1 MENNKI
7 EFKSPLKKNNK
18 ITNIIYNISIDLVSK
33 IIVFSL
39 ESTEI
44 PKKIIHKGYSYSE
57 MINNYNYFSIKEYF
71 QDIES
76 IYKQLYIYIE
86 NSKQNSSIEL
96 IEEESDKLELVI
108 PTLVLHAPFLK
119 FVFLNKID
127 TDSAITELSELYKKL
142 KSEKEKE
149 IDSLNQKINEN
160 EKKYDALQK
169 EVALLKEEIINLKD
183 AQTNKIKILENNFKE
198 KIQKIKNEK
207 ENMPCSFKNKL
218 DDLEK
223 EINDNYYELNKTI
236 EKIQSDMRT
245 HLIYFAL
252 NNSTNFK
259 TILENYCKL
268 LKESGY
274 LFLFDDKNSFD
285 IINELII
292 DSIKGKNGTNEDK
305 IVESDKNNYKKY
317 TPIEWNWF
325 LINNVI
331 HQMFFN
337 NNNDIQLNKNGVSE
351 TLEKIYKLN
360 PDFKTNF
367 KSELEK
373 AEFDIKAYVEDY
385 KLGDIIKA
393 IKIFIF

>member
-7 EFKSPLKKNNK
+7 EFKLPLKKNNK

-207 ENMPCSFKNKL
+207 ENMPCPFKNKL

-223 EINDNYYELNKTI
+223 EINENYDELNKTI

-259 TILENYCKL
+259 TILENYYKL

-317 TPIEWNWF
+317 DPSEWNWF

>member
-7 EFKSPLKKNNK
+7 EFKLPLKKNNK
-18 ITNIIYNISIDLVSK
+18 ITNIIYNLSIDLVSK

-86 NSKQNSSIEL
+86 NSKQNTSIEL
-96 IEEESDKLELVI
+96 IEEERDKLELVI

-160 EKKYDALQK
+160 EKKYDKLQK

-198 KIQKIKNEK
+198 KIQEIKNEK
-207 ENMPCSFKNKL
+207 ENMPCPFKNKL

-223 EINDNYYELNKTI
+223 EINENYDELNKTI

-259 TILENYCKL
+259 NILDNYYKL

-274 LFLFDDKNSFD
+274 LFLCDDKNSYD

-317 TPIEWNWF
+317 DPSEWNWF

-337 NNNDIQLNKNGVSE
+337 NNYDIQLNENGVSE
-351 TLEKIYKLN
+351 TLEKIYKLK

-373 AEFDIKAYVEDY
+373 AECDIKRYVDRY

>member
-7 EFKSPLKKNNK
+7 EFKLPLKKNNK

-39 ESTEI
+39 ESKEI
-44 PKKIIHKGYSYSE
+44 PKKIIHKGYSYSD
-57 MINNYNYFSIKEYF
+57 MINNYNYFSNKEYF

-86 NSKQNSSIEL
+86 NSKQISSIEL
-96 IEEESDKLELVI
+96 IEEESDKLELII
-108 PTLVLHAPFLK
+108 PTLVFHAPFIK
-119 FVFLNKID
+119 FVFINKID
-127 TDSAITELSELYKKL
+127 TDSAIKELSELYINL

-160 EKKYDALQK
+160 EKKFDALQK

-183 AQTNKIKILENNFKE
+183 TQTNKIKILENNFKE
-198 KIQKIKNEK
+198 KIQEIKK
-207 ENMPCSFKNKL
+207 ETENRHCLFKNKL

-223 EINDNYYELNKTI
+223 DISENNDEFNKTI
-236 EKIQSDMRT
+236 ENIQSDMRT

-259 TILENYCKL
+259 NILENYYKL
-268 LKESGY
+268 LKEGGY
-274 LFLFDDKNSFD
+274 SFLLDDKNSYD

-317 TPIEWNWF
+317 TPQNWNWF

-337 NNNDIQLNKNGVSE
+337 NNNEIQLNENGVSE
-351 TLEKIYKLN
+351 TLEKIYKLK
-360 PDFKTNF
+360 PDFKTKF
-367 KSELEK
+367 KIELENAK
-373 AEFDIKAYVEDY
+373 YDIKGYVDRY

>member
-207 ENMPCSFKNKL
+207 ENMPCPFKNKL

-259 TILENYCKL
+259 NILDNYYKL

-317 TPIEWNWF
+317 TPEEWNWF

-337 NNNDIQLNKNGVSE
+337 NNNDIQLNENGVSE

>member
-7 EFKSPLKKNNK
+7 EFKLPLKKNNK

-223 EINDNYYELNKTI
+223 EINDNYDELNKTI

-317 TPIEWNWF
+317 TPNEWNWF

-337 NNNDIQLNKNGVSE
+337 NNNGIQLNKNGVSE

-373 AEFDIKAYVEDY
+373 SKADIEEYVVDY
-385 KLGDIIKA
+385 KLCDIIKA

>member
-7 EFKSPLKKNNK
+7 EFKLPLKKNNK

-39 ESTEI
+39 ESKEI
-44 PKKIIHKGYSYSE
+44 PKKIIHKGYSYSD
-57 MINNYNYFSIKEYF
+57 MINNYNYFSNKEYF

-86 NSKQNSSIEL
+86 NSKQISSIEL
-96 IEEESDKLELVI
+96 IEEESDKLELII
-108 PTLVLHAPFLK
+108 PTLVFHAPFIK
-119 FVFLNKID
+119 FVFINKID
-127 TDSAITELSELYKKL
+127 TDSAIKELSELYINL

-160 EKKYDALQK
+160 EKKFDALQK

-183 AQTNKIKILENNFKE
+183 TQTNKIKILENNFKE
-198 KIQKIKNEK
+198 KIQEIKK
-207 ENMPCSFKNKL
+207 ETENRHCLFKNKL

-223 EINDNYYELNKTI
+223 DISENNDEFNKTI
-236 EKIQSDMRT
+236 ENIQSDMRT

-259 TILENYCKL
+259 NILENYYKL
-268 LKESGY
+268 LKEGGY
-274 LFLFDDKNSFD
+274 SFLLDDKNSYD

-317 TPIEWNWF
+317 TPNEWNWF

-337 NNNDIQLNKNGVSE
+337 NNNEIQLNENGVSE
-351 TLEKIYKLN
+351 TLEKIYKLK

-367 KSELEK
+367 KSELEN
-373 AEFDIKAYVEDY
+373 AEYDIKRYVDRY

>member
-7 EFKSPLKKNNK
+7 EFKLPLKKNNK

-198 KIQKIKNEK
+198 KIQKIKNEN
-207 ENMPCSFKNKL
+207 ENMPCPFKNKL

-223 EINDNYYELNKTI
+223 EINENYDELNKTI

-259 TILENYCKL
+259 NILDNYYKL

-274 LFLFDDKNSFD
+274 LFLCGDKNAYD
-285 IINELII
+285 VINELII

-317 TPIEWNWF
+317 DPSEWNWF

-337 NNNDIQLNKNGVSE
+337 NNYDIQLNENGVSE
-351 TLEKIYKLN
+351 TLEKIYKLK

-373 AEFDIKAYVEDY
+373 AEFDIKR
-385 KLGDIIKA
+385 
-393 IKIFIF
+393 

>member
-7 EFKSPLKKNNK
+7 EFKLPLKKNNK
-18 ITNIIYNISIDLVSK
+18 ITNIIYNLSIDLVSK

-198 KIQKIKNEK
+198 KIQEIKNEK
-207 ENMPCSFKNKL
+207 ENMPCPFKNKL

-223 EINDNYYELNKTI
+223 EINENYDELNKTI
-236 EKIQSDMRT
+236 EKIRSDMST

-259 TILENYCKL
+259 NILDNYHKL

-274 LFLFDDKNSFD
+274 LFLFDDQNSFD
-285 IINELII
+285 IINDLII

-305 IVESDKNNYKKY
+305 IVESDKKNYKKY
-317 TPIEWNWF
+317 TPNEWNWF

-337 NNNDIQLNKNGVSE
+337 NNNDIQLNENGVSE

>member
-7 EFKSPLKKNNK
+7 EFKLPLKKNNK

-169 EVALLKEEIINLKD
+169 EVALLKEEIIILKD

-198 KIQKIKNEK
+198 KIQEIKNEK
-207 ENMPCSFKNKL
+207 ENMPCPFKNKL

-223 EINDNYYELNKTI
+223 EINDNYDELNKTI

-305 IVESDKNNYKKY
+305 IVEGEENNYKKY
-317 TPIEWNWF
+317 TPMEWNWF
-325 LINNVI
+325 LIMNVI

-337 NNNDIQLNKNGVSE
+337 NNNGIQLNKNGVSE